1 MDIMCRERLSAVCV
15 GFILTLALG
24 AARCGGQKQ
33 EAAAPPS
40 NPSPSQPAA
49 PVSSPTPPATT
60 TAQPTPPSTAA
71 IVPGPLSPPTTAAS
85 AIAVQESDVGGVDV
99 ALLEVKRASGDTVNV
114 RWEYRNKTGT
124 QKQLLQ
130 NYNPQELGEESY
142 LIDAVNR
149 KKFLVVRD
157 AESHAVSARHPGTRD
172 VGPNETWT
180 TWAKFPAPPESV
192 TKISVYVPHAA
203 PFEDVAISK

>member
-1 MDIMCRERLSAVCV
+1 MSREPLSAVCV

-24 AARCGGQKQ
+24 AAECGGQKQ
-33 EAAAPPS
+33 EAAPPPPNS
-40 NPSPSQPAA
+40 SSSQPAA
-49 PVSSPTPPATT
+49 PVSSPLPPATT
-60 TAQPTPPSTAA
+60 TAQPLPPSTAVA
-71 IVPGPLSPPTTAAS
+71 PAQVSSPTVAAS
-85 AIAVQESDVGGVDV
+85 AIAIQTSDVVGVDV

-124 QKQLLQ
+124 SKQVQQ

-142 LIDAVNR
+142 LIDAVNK

-157 AESHAVSARHPGTRD
+157 AESHAVSAKHPGVRD